1 MKIEGAIFDFD
12 GTLYDSMGIWEEVGS
27 IYLKSQGKNP
37 EKNLNRKIKNMSL
50 EQSAEYFN
58 KKYNLNKTKKQII
71 NEINEQIKTA
81 YREKIEPKKGAAE
94 FLEKLKNLKIKMII
108 ATATDKFLIEK
119 ALKRNKLDIYFLDII
134 TCNIVG
140 KGKDN
145 PLIYYKAMEKLKTKK
160 ETTLIFEDSYFASK
174 TAKDSGFL
182 VCGIYD
188 KYENK
193 KRELKMISDYYL
205 ENFMGNINLK

>member
-1 MKIEGAIFDFD
+1 
-12 GTLYDSMGIWEEVGS
+12 
-27 IYLKSQGKNP
+27 
-37 EKNLNRKIKNMSL
+37 
-50 EQSAEYFN
+50 
-58 KKYNLNKTKKQII
+58 
-71 NEINEQIKTA
+71 
-81 YREKIEPKKGAAE
+81 
-94 FLEKLKNLKIKMII
+94 
-108 ATATDKFLIEK
+108 
-119 ALKRNKLDIYFLDII
+119 
-134 TCNIVG
+134 
-140 KGKDN
+140 
-145 PLIYYKAMEKLKTKK
+145 MEKLKTKK